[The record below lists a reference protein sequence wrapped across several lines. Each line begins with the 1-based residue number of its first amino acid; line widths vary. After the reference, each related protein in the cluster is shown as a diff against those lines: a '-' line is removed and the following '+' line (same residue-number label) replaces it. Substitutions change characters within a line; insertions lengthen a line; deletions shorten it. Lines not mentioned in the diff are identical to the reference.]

1 MDQSKTILN
10 FQRRESNPDEIDRL
24 MNIADRSYVETVRRN
39 FHEQAAGAH
48 LVKAVRA
55 LAHQGEFTPNAVLRS
70 LVADYEHLARGY
82 SLRNA
87 SSSTCDC
94 NFAEL
99 FMFRGRCVSCGA
111 GLSEDMRR
119 WRKEVDD
126 AGSTPA

>member
-1 MDQSKTILN
+1 MDQPKTILN
-10 FQRRESNPDEIDRL
+10 FQRRESHADEIDRL

-70 LVADYEHLARGY
+70 LVADYDHMARGY

-94 NFAEL
+94 SGQRDWQ
-99 FMFRGRCVSCGA
+99 FRGRCCGCGA
-111 GLSEDMRR
+111 NLAPEFIAFRR
-119 WRKEVDD
+119 DVE
-126 AGSTPA
+126 AGGVA